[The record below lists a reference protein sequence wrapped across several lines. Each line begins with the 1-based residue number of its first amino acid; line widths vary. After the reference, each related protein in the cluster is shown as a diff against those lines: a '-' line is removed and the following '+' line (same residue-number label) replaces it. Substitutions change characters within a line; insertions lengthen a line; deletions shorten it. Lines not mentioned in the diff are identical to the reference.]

1 MASFREYRGG
11 KFGWKPK
18 KRIPVFRSLCFLAL
32 VYAVYASGAVQ
43 KVWNVVGEWR
53 RQASVSPEVLP
64 SAWSERCERFR
75 GSPFPFKNSLGR
87 CSWVLDSPERV
98 SLLPENDFVRYAAS
112 VPALR
117 YPLAVHWIADTSD
130 FGNPLSL
137 GVRGDSSK
145 AWFFHLDLPDSS
157 AVWVDGEGCRALGP
171 CPHNP
176 LMGGAIPILSDFD
189 FEGREALL
197 LKDLFSGIG
206 EAPVFPVLPGKVVSL
221 SEDSSGFR
229 IYMDHGGNLF
239 SRISGLPYVSPGVEV
254 GGLLLQDEPIGRLSP
269 NDSSSFYLEI
279 LRNGRFVRWKTF
291 YDDAHVAEAEDVESF
306 RRKWGI

>member
-1 MASFREYRGG
+1 MASFREYRSG
-11 KFGWKPK
+11 KFGWRPQ
-18 KRIPVFRSLCFLAL
+18 KRIPVLRTLCVLAL
-32 VYAVYASGAVQ
+32 IYAVYASGTVQ
-43 KVWNVVGEWR
+43 KAWNVVGEWR
-53 RQASVSPEVLP
+53 HRASALSEALP
-64 SAWSERCERFR
+64 LEWIGRCEKS
-75 GSPFPFKNSLGR
+75 GGEAFPVKNSLGR
-87 CSWVLDSPERV
+87 CSWVLTSPGKV

-112 VPALR
+112 VPVLR
-117 YPLAVHWIADTSD
+117 YPLAVHWIADTAD
-130 FGNPLSL
+130 FETPLLL
-137 GVRGDSSK
+137 GVQGDSLK
-145 AWFFHLDLPDSS
+145 AWFFRLTLPDSS
-157 AVWVDGEGCRALGP
+157 FAWVDGEGCRALEP

-239 SRISGLPYVSPGVEV
+239 SRISELPNVSPGVEV
-254 GGLLLQDEPIGRLSP
+254 GRSLLQGEPLGRLSP

-279 LRNGRFVRWKTF
+279 LRNGRFVRWKKF
-291 YDDAHVAEAEDVESF
+291 YDDAHVADAEDVESF
-306 RRKWGI
+306 RRKWGL